1 MVLTGI
7 TYAGEVKV
15 TGTGQACSR
24 WSTVANSVSLGDEQ
38 VSLYDLYNDYVVLT
52 GVTYAG
58 EVKVT
63 GTGQACS
70 RWSTVANSVS
80 LGDEQVSLY
89 DLYKD

>member
-38 VSLYDLYNDYVVLT
+38 VSLYDLY
-52 GVTYAG
+52 
-58 EVKVT
+58 
-63 GTGQACS
+63 
-70 RWSTVANSVS
+70 
-80 LGDEQVSLY
+80 
-89 DLYKD
+89 KD